1 MPVCQWNTSQLALT
15 VNTGKTN
22 FPKLGSDGGMGGGG
36 GLRAGGRTVGGGMEE
51 GGAGEWQWL

>member
-36 GLRAGGRTVGGGMEE
+36 LRAGGRTVGGGMEE

>member
-1 MPVCQWNTSQLALT
+1 MT
-15 VNTGKTN
+15 VGW
-22 FPKLGSDGGMGGGG
+22 GG